1 MHLLSTPVAH
11 TSGFTSGMYTHRY
24 GNCAMTSKQE
34 EVEPWVSSTYLAME
48 PLGSTIANGA
58 SIERQRPFS
67 AKVCY
72 IYVSISKSLLKYTL
86 LSVCLSRHIPS
97 VQSML
102 KNERQ
107 KNIAAQ
113 TLGIYLHVE
122 APFSLPKKGGKKKKH
137 ERFGLLV
144 YSNHMLNAQMPA

>member
-1 MHLLSTPVAH
+1 
-11 TSGFTSGMYTHRY
+11 
-24 GNCAMTSKQE
+24 
-34 EVEPWVSSTYLAME
+34 ME
-48 PLGSTIANGA
+48 PLGSTIADGA

-67 AKVCY
+67 AMVCY

-113 TLGIYLHVE
+113 TLGIYVE
-122 APFSLPKKGGKKKKH
+122 TPPSRFPKKEKIKH

-144 YSNHMLNAQMPA
+144 YRDHMLNAQMPACIIPKC